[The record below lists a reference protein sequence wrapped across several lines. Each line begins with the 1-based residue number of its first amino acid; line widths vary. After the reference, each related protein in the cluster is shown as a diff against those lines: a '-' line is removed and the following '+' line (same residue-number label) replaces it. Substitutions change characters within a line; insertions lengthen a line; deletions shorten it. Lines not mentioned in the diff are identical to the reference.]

1 MTEET
6 AIRIAEAIESV
17 DNSIRLIAALVIS
30 FGLTFL
36 AYAIVAGGRE

>member
-17 DNSIRLIAALVIS
+17 EHAIEGIFLFGFFALLVAVILWVITK
-30 FGLTFL
+30 FK
-36 AYAIVAGGRE
+36 